1 MRPRTFILVILIVV
15 VLAVLAVLFFI
26 NRSNGALGG
35 GSDDQPTE
43 SAETTPADGEQGP
56 VEPLPTATPSVFLQ
70 TVVVARLDLPV
81 GTRLTEKLLMVEER
95 PNTNIALQGGYTFE
109 SMDELI
115 GQIIKVD
122 IQKSDAILRPMLAIE
137 ASDLASFGSDL
148 SLYVDRG
155 KVAVAFPLTAFHDAD
170 LLPIEIT
177 SGVSPLTP
185 EEDPR
190 YLDRIAQEKGIAFAM
205 RPGDMVDVMM
215 TAQIVEID
223 PEFRTALPNLSER
236 VIESELSEGFLFFFP
251 QTFQGR
257 LEFIPEINQVVQI
270 IPSANPTAGL
280 DVLPKRVTQLAI
292 QQAEVLWVGTWFN
305 RKELEGLLVDAAL
318 DAAVQ
323 AAQGESGEG
332 EESGESTEQTTEPIV
347 FEEPP
352 SVLSRLNPR
361 PDVVILS
368 MSPQDAI
375 ALKWAIERGIDID
388 LALRAQGDTQTFDT
402 ASVSLFQIIEQGGVA
417 VPPPADFDLDPRPE
431 AVSIPVLLSS
441 VLDVEVITTG
451 DGAVIE
457 VQETIPEIEGQG
469 GN

>member
-35 GSDDQPTE
+35 GNDDQPTE
-43 SAETTPADGEQGP
+43 SAETIPADGEQEP

-155 KVAVAFPLTAFHDAD
+155 RVAVAFPLTAFHDVD
-170 LLPIEIT
+170 LLPIEIA

-185 EEDPR
+185 EEDPQF
-190 YLDRIAQEKGIAFAM
+190 LDRIAQEKGIAFAM

-270 IPSANPTAGL
+270 IPSANSSVGL

-305 RKELEGLLVDAAL
+305 RQELEGLLVDASL
-318 DAAVQ
+318 DAAAQ
-323 AAQGESGEG
+323 EAQGAG
-332 EESGESTEQTTEPIV
+332 EESDESTEQAVEPIV

-451 DGAVIE
+451 DGTAIE
-457 VQETIPEIEGQG
+457 VQETTPEVEGQG